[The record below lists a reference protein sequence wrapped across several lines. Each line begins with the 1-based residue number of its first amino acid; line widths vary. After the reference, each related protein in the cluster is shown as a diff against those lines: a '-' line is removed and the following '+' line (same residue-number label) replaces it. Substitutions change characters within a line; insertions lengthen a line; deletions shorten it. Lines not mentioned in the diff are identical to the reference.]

1 MSQLASDLESFFSS
15 ICMSSTEEY
24 DDAVAS
30 VTKALNRYYYESGSE
45 TEHMLVVGSV
55 GRGTAVLGTSDL
67 DLLYVLPKSEYS
79 RFDSYEGNGQS
90 ALLQDVK
97 KALLK
102 HWPKTNIKG
111 DGQAVVIAFTN
122 RKFTI
127 DLVPAFEQADG
138 FFKYPDSNNGGS

>member
-1 MSQLASDLESFFSS
+1 
-15 ICMSSTEEY
+15 
-24 DDAVAS
+24 
-30 VTKALNRYYYESGSE
+30 E